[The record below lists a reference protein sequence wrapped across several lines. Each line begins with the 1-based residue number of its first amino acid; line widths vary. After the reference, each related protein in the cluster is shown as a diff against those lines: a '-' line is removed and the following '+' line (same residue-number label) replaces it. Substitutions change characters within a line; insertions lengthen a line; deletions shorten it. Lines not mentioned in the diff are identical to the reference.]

1 MRIAIVHDWLIH
13 PGGAEK
19 VLKEFLY
26 LLQDHDVEIFTLM
39 DYLTEDDRFYYLN
52 GKKTHTS
59 FLQNYSFSKKNYR
72 YGLPL
77 FPNAVEKFDLKNFDV
92 IISSSHSV
100 AKGVKKR
107 SGQMHICYCHT
118 PMRYLWDLRKEYLD
132 DYNLNTG
139 FRKWIINSVLNSI
152 QKWDMRTSRNVD
164 HFIAN
169 SKNIQNRIKH
179 NYNRESTVIYPPVDN
194 IFYKNI
200 PTPRTHYVTASR
212 MVRYKKINLIVDA
225 FANLPEH
232 KLVVIGDGPEYNSI
246 AARAT
251 PNIEIIRYETNELLR
266 HHLKRAKAFVFASNE
281 DFGITPVEAMAC
293 GTPVI
298 AYGKGGILETVV
310 ENKTGMFYQH
320 QGVKAIID
328 AVYKFELNSY
338 SITAHDCEVQAEKFS
353 VQNFRNNISQF
364 LKEHAG
370 IDSHTS

>member
-26 LLQDHDVEIFTLM
+26 LLQGHDVEVFTLM
-39 DYLTEDDRFYYLN
+39 DFLTDDDRFYYLD
-52 GKKTHTS
+52 GKKTNTS

-72 YGLPL
+72 YFLPL
-77 FPNAVEKFDLKNFDV
+77 FPNAVEKFDLRDFDV

-107 SGQMHICYCHT
+107 EGQVHICYCHT
-118 PMRYLWDLRKEYLD
+118 PMRYLWDLRKEYMD

-139 FRKWIINSVLNSI
+139 LRRLIINNILNSI
-152 QKWDMRTSRNVD
+152 QKWDLRTSKNVD

-169 SKNIQNRIKH
+169 SKNIQSRIKQ
-179 NYNRESTVIYPPVDN
+179 NYNRDSTVIYPPVDN
-194 IFYKNI
+194 IFYRNI
-200 PTPRTHYVTASR
+200 HAPRTHYVTASR
-212 MVRYKKINLIVDA
+212 MVRYKKMNLIVDA
-225 FANLPEH
+225 FANLPQH
-232 KLVVIGDGPEYNSI
+232 KLIVIGDGPEYNNI
-246 AARAT
+246 ASRLT

-266 HHLKRAKAFVFASNE
+266 HYLKRAKAFIFASNE

-310 ENKTGMFYQH
+310 ENETGMFYQH

-328 AVYKFELNSY
+328 AVYRFEHKID
-338 SITAHDCEVQAEKFS
+338 SIKAIDCENRAALFS
-353 VQNFRNNISQF
+353 VNSFRKNISQF
-364 LKEHAG
+364 FKEHGG
-370 IDSHTS
+370 IDCYPA

>member
-26 LLQDHDVEIFTLM
+26 LLQDHEVEIFTLM
-39 DYLTEDDRFYYLN
+39 DYLTDDDRFYYLN
-52 GKKTHTS
+52 GRKTNTS

-72 YGLPL
+72 YCLPL
-77 FPNAVEKFDLKNFDV
+77 FPNAVEKFNLKDFDV

-107 SGQMHICYCHT
+107 EGQIHICYCHT

-132 DYNLNTG
+132 NYNLNSG
-139 FRKWIINSVLNSI
+139 LRRWIINGVLNSI
-152 QKWDMRTSRNVD
+152 QKWDLNNSKNVD

-169 SKNIQNRIKH
+169 SKNIQNRIKQ

-194 IFYKNI
+194 EFYKNSSVQ
-200 PTPRTHYVTASR
+200 RSYYVTASR

-232 KLVVIGDGPEYNSI
+232 KLVVIGDGPEYENI
-246 AARAT
+246 AARST

-266 HHLKRAKAFVFASNE
+266 HYLQHAKAFVFASNE
-281 DFGITPVEAMAC
+281 DFGITPVEALAC

-328 AVYKFELNSY
+328 AIYKFELDSD
-338 SITAHDCEVQAEKFS
+338 SILAADCELQASKFS
-353 VQNFRNNISQF
+353 VNSFRENISQF
-364 LKEHAG
+364 LKDHAD
-370 IDSHTS
+370 IDCYTS

>member
-26 LLQDHDVEIFTLM
+26 LLQDHEVEIFTLM
-39 DYLTEDDRFYYLN
+39 DYLTDDDRFYYLN
-52 GKKTHTS
+52 GRKTNTS

-72 YGLPL
+72 YCLPL
-77 FPNAVEKFDLKNFDV
+77 FPNAVEKFNLKDFDV

-107 SGQMHICYCHT
+107 EGQIHICYCHT

-132 DYNLNTG
+132 DYNLNSG
-139 FRKWIINSVLNSI
+139 LRRWIINGVLNSI
-152 QKWDMRTSRNVD
+152 QKWDLNNSKNVD

-169 SKNIQNRIKH
+169 SKNIQNRIKQ

-194 IFYKNI
+194 EFYKNSSVQ
-200 PTPRTHYVTASR
+200 RSYYVTASR

-232 KLVVIGDGPEYNSI
+232 KLVVIGDGPEYENI
-246 AARAT
+246 AARST

-266 HHLKRAKAFVFASNE
+266 HYLQHAKAFVFASNE
-281 DFGITPVEAMAC
+281 DFGITPVEALAC

-328 AVYKFELNSY
+328 AIYKFELDSD
-338 SITAHDCEVQAEKFS
+338 SILAADCELQASKFS
-353 VQNFRNNISQF
+353 VNSFRENISQF
-364 LKEHAG
+364 LKDHAD
-370 IDSHTS
+370 IDCYTS